1 MRVLA
6 RSAAVLAIAAASVL
20 APMGLP
26 AAPALADSTRDD
38 SWHLKAL
45 EVPELHKITQG
56 EGVVVAVIDTG
67 VDAKHQDLKDNVLP
81 GVDFYDEDAKG
92 GVDRVGHGTAMAS
105 LIAGHGHGRGNR
117 DGVLGIA
124 PKAKILPVTIKSE
137 RSPLIQP
144 TAIAAGINWAVD
156 HGADII
162 NVSLSS
168 SFNDELN
175 RAVERAYQRNV
186 IVVAAVG
193 NRKESIIASPA
204 SHQSAMAVNGTDRKG
219 TISEEAALPAEQ
231 VDIAAPG
238 EEIMQALPGNSYRA
252 GTGSSNSTAL
262 VSGAL
267 ALVKAE
273 YPNLN
278 GYEMFQRLLETT
290 RDEGEPGHD
299 LHYGWG
305 ALDIRQA
312 LTGEPDGRGTRPTG
326 PAAGDYG
333 LEPWQA
339 DPRERED
346 GILVFVWAVIIA
358 VLLLLVGGIVG
369 TVLLL
374 RGRARRRQAEL
385 AGGEPLEEMPAA
397 SNSGVPAAGGPAM
410 AAGSTGRPTDST
422 DDAVWQRPSD

>member
-6 RSAAVLAIAAASVL
+6 RPAAVLTIAAASVL
-20 APMGLP
+20 ATVGLP
-26 AAPALADSTRDD
+26 AAPALADSTRDK

-45 EVPELHKITQG
+45 EIPELHKITQG
-56 EGVVVAVIDTG
+56 DGVVVAVIDTG
-67 VDAKHQDLKDNVLP
+67 VDAKHQDLKNNVLP
-81 GVDFYDEDAKG
+81 GVDFYDDKAKG
-92 GVDRVGHGTAMAS
+92 RVDRVGHGTAIAS
-105 LIAGHGHGRGNR
+105 LIAGHGHGPGKR

-186 IVVAAVG
+186 IVVASVG
-193 NRKESIIASPA
+193 NRKDSIIGNPA
-204 SHQSAMAVNGTDRKG
+204 SHQSAMAVNGTARNG
-219 TISEEAALPAEQ
+219 TISKEASLPAEQ

-238 EEIMQALPGNSYRA
+238 EDIVHAIPGNSYDT
-252 GTGSSNSTAL
+252 GLGSSLSTAL

-267 ALVKAE
+267 ALVRAE
-273 YPNLN
+273 YPDLN
-278 GYEMFQRLLETT
+278 GYQMFERLLETT

-312 LTGEPDGRGTRPTG
+312 LTGEPDGRNKRPT
-326 PAAGDYG
+326 AAAPGDDG
-333 LEPWQA
+333 LQQWA
-339 DPRERED
+339 HPRERED

-358 VLLLLVGGIVG
+358 VLLLIVGGIGG
-369 TVLLL
+369 TVMLL
-374 RGRARRRQAEL
+374 RGRARRRLAES
-385 AGGEPLEEMPAA
+385 ADAEPLEEMSAA
-397 SNSGVPAAGGPAM
+397 SGGVPPVAEGPPTPAGNTGQPAN
-410 AAGSTGRPTDST
+410 SNDE
-422 DDAVWQRPSD
+422 AVWQRPPG

>member
-20 APMGLP
+20 APLGLP
-26 AAPALADSTRDD
+26 AAPALADSTRRE

-45 EVPELHKITQG
+45 EIPELHKIAQG
-56 EGVVVAVIDTG
+56 DGVVVAVIDTG

-81 GVDFYDEDAKG
+81 GVDFYDEDARG
-92 GVDRVGHGTAMAS
+92 RVDRVGHGTAIAS

-124 PKAKILPVTIKSE
+124 PKAKILPVTIKSK

-168 SFNDELN
+168 SFNEELN
-175 RAVERAYQRNV
+175 QAVERAYQRNV

-193 NRKESIIASPA
+193 NRQDSIIASPA
-204 SHQSAMAVNGTDRKG
+204 SHQSAMAVNGTDRSG

-238 EEIMQALPGNSYRA
+238 EDIVHAVPGNRYDA
-252 GTGSSNSTAL
+252 GFGSSLSTAL

-273 YPNLN
+273 YPDLN

-312 LTGEPDGRGTRPTG
+312 LTGEPDGRGTRPSAS
-326 PAAGDYG
+326 AAGDYG

-358 VLLLLVGGIVG
+358 VLLLIVGGVVA
-369 TVLLL
+369 TVMLL
-374 RGRARRRQAEL
+374 RGRARQL
-385 AGGEPLEEMPAA
+385 QTEPADEDPSDESAA
-397 SNSGVPAAGGPAM
+397 SRSVASAAGGPVPP
-410 AAGSTGRPTDST
+410 AGDADQPVDRI
-422 DDAVWQRPSD
+422 DDTVWQRPPG

>member
-6 RSAAVLAIAAASVL
+6 RSAAILAITAASVL
-20 APMGLP
+20 VPLGLP
-26 AAPALADSTRDD
+26 AAPALADSTRDK

-45 EVPELHKITQG
+45 EIPELHKITQG

-92 GVDRVGHGTAMAS
+92 RVDRVGHGTSMAS
-105 LIAGHGHGRGNR
+105 LIAGHGHGPGKR

-186 IVVAAVG
+186 IVVASVG
-193 NRKESIIASPA
+193 NRQDSIIGNPA
-204 SHQSAMAVNGTDRKG
+204 SHQNAMAVNGTARNG
-219 TISEEAALPAEQ
+219 TISKEASLPAEQ

-238 EEIMQALPGNSYRA
+238 EDIVHAVPGNGYET
-252 GTGSSNSTAL
+252 GLGSSLSTAL

-267 ALVKAE
+267 ALVRAE
-273 YPNLN
+273 HPDLN
-278 GYEMFQRLLETT
+278 GYQMFQRLLETT
-290 RDEGEPGHD
+290 RDEGEPGRD

-312 LTGEPDGRGTRPTG
+312 VTGEPDGRGNRPTATA
-326 PAAGDYG
+326 PNVQQ
-333 LEPWQA
+333 WA

-346 GILVFVWAVIIA
+346 GILIFVWAVIIA
-358 VLLLLVGGIVG
+358 VFLLIVGGIVG
-369 TVLLL
+369 TVMLL
-374 RGRARRRQAEL
+374 RGRTRRRRTESAD
-385 AGGEPLEEMPAA
+385 EESPAA
-397 SNSGVPAAGGPAM
+397 SGAVAPAAGGSATPAGGTGQ
-410 AAGSTGRPTDST
+410 AADGS
-422 DDAVWQRPSD
+422 DDVVWQRPSG

>member
-1 MRVLA
+1 M
-6 RSAAVLAIAAASVL
+6 
-20 APMGLP
+20 
-26 AAPALADSTRDD
+26 
-38 SWHLKAL
+38 
-45 EVPELHKITQG
+45 HKITRG

-81 GVDFYDEDAKG
+81 GVDFYDDAAKG
-92 GVDRVGHGTAMAS
+92 RVDRAGHGTAMAS
-105 LIAGHGHGRGNR
+105 LIAGHGHGPGKR

-124 PKAKILPVTIKSE
+124 PKAKILPITIMSE

-144 TAIAAGINWAVD
+144 TAIAAAINWAVD

-193 NRKESIIASPA
+193 NRKDSIIASPA
-204 SHQSAMAVNGTDRKG
+204 SHQSAMAVNGTDRTG

-238 EEIMQALPGNSYRA
+238 EDIVYAVPGNRYHV
-252 GTGSSNSTAL
+252 GLGSSNSTAL

-273 YPNLN
+273 YPDLN

-312 LTGEPDGRGTRPTG
+312 LTGQPDGRGTRPTD
-326 PAAGDYG
+326 PAPGDYG

-346 GILVFVWAVIIA
+346 GIVVFVWAVIIA
-358 VLLLLVGGIVG
+358 VLLLIVGGIVG
-369 TVLLL
+369 TVMLL
-374 RGRARRRQAEL
+374 RGRARRLEAES
-385 AGGEPLEEMPAA
+385 ADEDPLEEMSAA
-397 SNSGVPAAGGPAM
+397 SGAVAPAAGGLATPTGSAGQPAD
-410 AAGSTGRPTDST
+410 RT
-422 DDAVWQRPSD
+422 DDAVWRRPPG

>member
-6 RSAAVLAIAAASVL
+6 RAVAILGISAASVL
-20 APMGLP
+20 APLGLP
-26 AAPALADSTRDD
+26 AAPALADSIRDD

-45 EVPELHKITQG
+45 EIPEMHKITQG

-67 VDAKHQDLKDNVLP
+67 VDAKHQDLRDNVLP
-81 GVDFYDEDAKG
+81 GVDFYDDDAKG
-92 GVDRVGHGTAMAS
+92 RVDRASHGTAMAS
-105 LIAGHGHGRGNR
+105 LIAGHGHGPGNR

-137 RSPLIQP
+137 RSSLIQP

-168 SFNDELN
+168 SFNEELN

-186 IVVAAVG
+186 IVVAGVG
-193 NRKESIIASPA
+193 NRKDSIIASPA
-204 SHQSAMAVNGTDRKG
+204 SHRSAMAVNGTDRNG
-219 TISEEAALPAEQ
+219 RISKEAALPAEQ

-238 EEIMQALPGNSYRA
+238 EDIVHAVPGNRYHA
-252 GTGSSNSTAL
+252 GLGSSNSTAL

-273 YPNLN
+273 YPDLN

-312 LTGEPDGRGTRPTG
+312 LTGEPDGRGTRRTE
-326 PAAGDYG
+326 AAPDDFR

-358 VLLLLVGGIVG
+358 VLLLIVGGTVG
-369 TVLLL
+369 TVMLL
-374 RGRARRRQAEL
+374 RGRARQRQTEWAEDD
-385 AGGEPLEEMPAA
+385 PPEEMSAVPGSVA
-397 SNSGVPAAGGPAM
+397 SAAGGPATPT
-410 AAGSTGRPTDST
+410 GSTGQPADRT
-422 DDAVWQRPSD
+422 DDAVWRRPPG